1 MTPNNT
7 FFNNMDNL
15 YNPATDSKEVQA
27 FNKKV
32 TFCESAKDIT
42 GDEIA
47 AANEI
52 VAAMIAQTKKEIIS
66 NDN

>member
-1 MTPNNT
+1 MIQNSG

-15 YNPATDSKEVQA
+15 YNPATDANEVQA
-27 FNKKV
+27 FNKNV
-32 TFCESAKDIT
+32 TFCSSAKDISRK
-42 GDEIA
+42 EVA

-66 NDN
+66 NE